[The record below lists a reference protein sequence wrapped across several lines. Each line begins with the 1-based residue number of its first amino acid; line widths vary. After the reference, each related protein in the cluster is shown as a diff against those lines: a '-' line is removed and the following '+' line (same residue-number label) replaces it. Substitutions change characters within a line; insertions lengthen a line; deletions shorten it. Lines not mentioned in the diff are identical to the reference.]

1 MNLLKSF
8 EQAKTNS
15 LERLKFPSMSRYA
28 LPWGN
33 AYAMRSRSI
42 FGQELWP
49 YGVSDNRRTLEAFV
63 RYAHEQ
69 GVCRREL
76 TVEELF
82 AAGATD
88 TATFYSAQGEPA
100 A

>member
-1 MNLLKSF
+1 LLKAF
-8 EQAKTNS
+8 EQAKNNS

-33 AYAMRSRSI
+33 AYAARSRAI
-42 FGQELWP
+42 FGEDFWP
-49 YGVSDNRRTLEAFV
+49 YGVAANRRTLQAFV

-69 GVCRREL
+69 GVSRRL
-76 TVEELF
+76 LSVEELF
-82 AAGATD
+82 APGAMETG
-88 TATFYSAQGEPA
+88 TFYSAQGEPA